1 MHKKIPD
8 TVLLEMERLVAELNE
23 HSYRYHVLDAPSIP
37 DSEYDRLYRKLL
49 DLEAEYGMVLPDSP
63 TQRIGAQPLE
73 KFDKIRHTEPMLS
86 LENAFSLDEIRDF
99 DRRVRRL
106 LNTEEEIEYTV
117 EPKYDGLAI
126 ELSYRKGQLWLA
138 STRGD
143 GYEGEDVT
151 ENVRTIRAVPL
162 SIPSGVAVPDE
173 IDIRGEVYMDIDEFE
188 ILNQSRM
195 RNGEQPFANPR
206 NAAAGSIRQLD
217 SSITAS
223 RKLHLACYGA
233 GAVRGMLFTHQHQFI
248 DWLRTA
254 HFPTPELVETVV
266 GIEAAIAVIEKIEA
280 LRASFRF
287 ETDGAVIKVDSLGMQ
302 KTLGTKT
309 REPRWAIA
317 YKFPAHQAV
326 TRVLSIVASVG
337 RTGVITPVAE
347 LEPVPIAG
355 VMVSHSTLHN
365 WDEVQRKDVR
375 VGDTVIVER
384 AGDVIPH
391 IISVIAQ
398 KRVGTEEPVFPPQ
411 TCPACGGFTVREEG
425 EVALRCV
432 ALDCPAQV
440 QEKIV
445 HFASRNGMDIEGLGE
460 KNVALLHEKGLISH
474 FADIYSLTMEQ
485 VAALPRFGIKSAR
498 NLIAAIDASRKA
510 TLARFLFALGILH
523 VGEYAA
529 KLLAQNFATLKD
541 LYHVP
546 VEQIIAIRQMGNKTA
561 ESVTAFFR
569 DEANLRV
576 LDNLIAGGLTLVNP
590 DHLGRQHGSRPLEG
604 ITFVITGTL
613 PNPRQEVEAFIEH
626 HGGHAAASVS
636 KSTHFLVAGDHA
648 GSKLQKATQ
657 LGVRVISYADLIAMV
672 KPKAQQQK
680 LFQ

>member
-1 MHKKIPD
+1 MPKKPSDETQHEI
-8 TVLLEMERLVAELNE
+8 EHLVAALNE
-23 HSYRYHVLDAPSIP
+23 HSYRYHVLDMPSIP

-49 DLEAEYGMVLPDSP
+49 DLEAEYGLILPNSP
-63 TQRIGAQPLE
+63 TQRVGAQPLE
-73 KFDKIRHTEPMLS
+73 KFDKVRHTEPMLS

-99 DRRVRRL
+99 DKRVRRL
-106 LNTEEEIEYTV
+106 LNTDEEIEYTV

-126 ELSYRKGQLWLA
+126 ELSYRKGILWLA

-151 ENVRTIRAVPL
+151 ENVRTIKAVPL
-162 SIPSGVAVPDE
+162 SIAPGTDIPDE

-188 ILNQSRM
+188 MLNQARM
-195 RNGEQPFANPR
+195 RNDEQPFANPR
-206 NAAAGSIRQLD
+206 NAAAGSIRQLN
-217 SSITAS
+217 SAITAS

-233 GAVRGMLFTHQHQFI
+233 GAVKGMLFTHQHQFI
-248 DWLRTA
+248 DWLRA
-254 HFPTPELVETVV
+254 ARFPTPERVETVT
-266 GIEAAIAVIEKIEA
+266 GIEAAIAVVERIETQRET
-280 LRASFRF
+280 FRF
-287 ETDGAVIKVDSLGMQ
+287 ETDGAVIKVNSLGMQ
-302 KTLGTKT
+302 KMLGVKT

-317 YKFPAHQAV
+317 YKFAAHQAV
-326 TRVLSIVASVG
+326 TRIVAIVASVG

-375 VGDTVIVER
+375 IGDTVIVER

-391 IISVIAQ
+391 IVSVVSE
-398 KRVGTEEPVFPPQ
+398 KRIGHEHAVAAPV

-432 ALDCPAQV
+432 ALDCPAQI

-460 KNVALLHEKGLISH
+460 KNVELLYEKGLISH

-485 VAALPRFGIKSAR
+485 LAALPRFGIKSAQ
-498 NLIAAIDASRKA
+498 NLIAAINASRKA
-510 TLARFLFALGILH
+510 PLSRFLFALGILH

-529 KLLAQNFATLKD
+529 KQLAQNFATLKD

-546 VEQIIAIRQMGNKTA
+546 VEQITAVRQMGEKTA
-561 ESVTAFFR
+561 QSIAAFFR
-569 DEANLRV
+569 DESNLQV
-576 LDNLIAGGLTLVNP
+576 LESLVAGGLNLTNP
-590 DHLGRQHGSRPLEG
+590 DHHSHRHGTRPLEG

-613 PNPRQEVEAFIEH
+613 PKPRPEVEAFIEQ
-626 HGGHAAASVS
+626 HGGHAAAAVS
-636 KSTHFLVAGDHA
+636 KSTHFLVAGEHA
-648 GSKLQKATQ
+648 GSKLQKAVQ
-657 LGVRVISYADLIAMV
+657 LGVRVISYSDLLAMA

-680 LFQ
+680 LFS

>member
-8 TVLLEMERLVAELNE
+8 TIRSEMEQLVAELNE
-23 HSYRYHVLDAPSIP
+23 HSYRYHVLDAPTIP

-49 DLEAEYGMVLPDSP
+49 DLESEYGLVLPDSP

-73 KFDKIRHTEPMLS
+73 KFDKVRHAEPMLS

-99 DRRVRRL
+99 DKRVRRL

-126 ELSYRKGQLWLA
+126 ELSYRKGLLRLA

-162 SIPSGVAVPDE
+162 AIPSGIAMPDE

-188 ILNQSRM
+188 LLNQTRM

-217 SSITAS
+217 SSVTAS

-233 GAVRGMLFTHQHQFI
+233 GAVKGMLFTHQSQFI
-248 DWLRTA
+248 EWLRSA
-254 HFPTPELVETVV
+254 RFPTPVLVETVV
-266 GIEAAIAVIEKIEA
+266 GIEAAIAVIQKIEA
-280 LRASFRF
+280 QRASFRF
-287 ETDGAVIKVDSLGMQ
+287 ETDGAVIKVNSLGMQ
-302 KTLGTKT
+302 KTLGAKT

-365 WDEVQRKDVR
+365 WDEVQRKDIR

-391 IISVIAQ
+391 IISVVPQ
-398 KRVGTEEPVFPPQ
+398 KRSGTEEPVIPPK

-460 KNVALLHEKGLISH
+460 KNVALLHEKGIISH
-474 FADIYSLTMEQ
+474 FADIYSLTLEQ

-510 TLARFLFALGILH
+510 PLSRFLFALGILH

-546 VEQIIAIRQMGNKTA
+546 VGRITAIRQMGKKTA
-561 ESVTAFFR
+561 ESVAAFFR

-590 DHLGRQHGSRPLEG
+590 DYLGRQHGSRPLEG

-613 PNPRQEVEAFIEH
+613 PKPRQEVEAFIEQ

-636 KSTHFLVAGDHA
+636 KSTHFLVAGDHP
-648 GSKLQKATQ
+648 GSKLQKAVQ
-657 LGVRVISYADLIAMV
+657 LGVRVISYAELIAMV

-680 LFQ
+680 LFP